1 VRDVA
6 KYPRRR
12 AVLGG
17 FSLPCSITKVNLTVA
32 KAAFLQK
39 LELQSNVL
47 RERCFAA
54 SQDDRF
60 DE

>member
-1 VRDVA
+1 VRSTQWVA
-6 KYPRRR
+6 
-12 AVLGG
+12 ALLGG
-17 FSLPCSITKVNLTVA
+17 FCLPYSITKVNLTVA

-39 LELQSNVL
+39 LKLQSNVV

-54 SQDDRF
+54 SHDDRF